1 MSDFI
6 HTAKLGDNLEATL
19 DLTVEGRN
27 EELHEHI
34 DEMASEVFAA
44 RIKSCGKAERS
55 VMFEL
60 LANGASLD
68 EFFGE
73 FTDVNYTETH
83 TIEMG
88 DVRVA
93 YTVRVTGTGRSM
105 AIVVGRLVDM
115 FERLYGP
122 MRH

>member
-1 MSDFI
+1 MSHFS
-6 HTAKLGDNLEATL
+6 HTAKLSDNLEATL
-19 DLTVEGRN
+19 DLTVEGPN

-44 RIKSCGKAERS
+44 QIESYGKADLVAS
-55 VMFEL
+55 
-60 LANGASLD
+60 GASLD
-68 EFFGE
+68 EVFGE

-83 TIEMG
+83 TIAMG

-93 YTVRVTGTGRSM
+93 YTVSVTGTGRSK

-115 FERLYGP
+115 FERLYL